1 MRVIALVTL
10 FHPMQDHARHIAE
23 YARQCDMVFLC
34 DNSGTDN
41 RALFIGIGNCRY
53 IQNADNFGLSRAFNI
68 ALSPK
73 TFSWQLDDFV
83 LFFDQD
89 SWILPGH
96 VEKLVDEYQ
105 KLVVSGIA
113 LGALGPIFLNDSTG
127 RVDIP
132 RLWTCMT
139 SEAFSCD
146 ALITSSMLTTY
157 ANLRRVSFW
166 NEDIFLDYADWDL
179 CWRLRSVG
187 LKILM
192 TNVTVLQHVSG
203 IGEVHF
209 GSLRVLDEA
218 PVRRYYQ
225 VRDFLKLL
233 RKTYMPR
240 RWRHAISFIK
250 KLILQTFLLDKRWE
264 RSLYTYRGFVDF
276 LSRSHGKLKARDI

>member
-10 FHPMQDHARHIAE
+10 FHPTQDHARHIAE

>member
-10 FHPMQDHARHIAE
+10 FHPTQDHARHIAE

-41 RALFIGIGNCRY
+41 RALFIGIGNWRY

-105 KLVVSGIA
+105 KLVLSGIA

>member
-10 FHPMQDHARHIAE
+10 FHPTQDHARHIAE

-139 SEAFSCD
+139 SEAFSSD

>member
-10 FHPMQDHARHIAE
+10 FHPTQNHARHIAE
-23 YARQCDMVFLC
+23 YARQCDTVFLC
-34 DNSGTDN
+34 DNSGSDN

-53 IQNADNFGLSRAFNI
+53 IQNVDNFRLSRAFNI

-73 TFSWQLDDFV
+73 TFSWQPDDFV

-89 SWILPGH
+89 SWVLPGH

-105 KLVVSGIA
+105 KLVESGVA
-113 LGALGPIFLNDSTG
+113 LGALGPVFFNRSTG
-127 RVDIP
+127 RTVIP
-132 RLWTCMT
+132 HSRKFVTPD
-139 SEAFSCD
+139 AFSCEE
-146 ALITSSMLTTY
+146 LITSSMLTTWE
-157 ANLRRVSFW
+157 NLKRISFW

-192 TNVTVLQHVSG
+192 TNLTVLQHVSG

-209 GSLRVLDEA
+209 GSVRVLDEA

-250 KLILQTFLLDKRWE
+250 KLVLQTFLLDKRWE
-264 RSLYTYRGFVDF
+264 RSLYTCRGFVDF
-276 LSRSHGKLKARDI
+276 LSRTHGKLKDRDV

>member
-10 FHPMQDHARHIAE
+10 FHPTQDHARHIAE

-41 RALFIGIGNCRY
+41 RALFVGIGNCRY

-157 ANLRRVSFW
+157 ANLRRGSFW

-233 RKTYMPR
+233 RKTYRPR

-264 RSLYTYRGFVDF
+264 RSLYTYWGFVDF

>member
-10 FHPMQDHARHIAE
+10 FHPTQDHARHIAE

-157 ANLRRVSFW
+157 ANLRRGSFW

-233 RKTYMPR
+233 RKTYRPR

-264 RSLYTYRGFVDF
+264 RSLYTYWGFVDF